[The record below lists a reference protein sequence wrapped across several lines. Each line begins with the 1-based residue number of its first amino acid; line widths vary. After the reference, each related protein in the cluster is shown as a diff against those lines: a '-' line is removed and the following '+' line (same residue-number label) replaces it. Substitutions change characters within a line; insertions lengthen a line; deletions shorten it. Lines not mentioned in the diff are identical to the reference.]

1 MKRCYLYL
9 FILIE
14 MCCLSELAA
23 KSCGKVFK
31 GNDPAVTGRY
41 LSIGWAPIGRLVLR
55 AEDSL

>member
-14 MCCLSELAA
+14 MCCLSELSA

-31 GNDPAVTGRY
+31 GNDPAVRY
-41 LSIGWAPIGRLVLR
+41 VGWAPIGRLVLR